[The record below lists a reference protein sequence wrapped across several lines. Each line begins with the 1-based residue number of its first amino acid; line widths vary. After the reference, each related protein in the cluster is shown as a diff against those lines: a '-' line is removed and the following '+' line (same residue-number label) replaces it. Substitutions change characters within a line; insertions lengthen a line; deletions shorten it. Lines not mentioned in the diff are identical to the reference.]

1 MCIRDSTYTRQGTY
15 TVRATSHWVITWSG
29 IGESGTI
36 TMDLTQTAPV
46 TIGEA
51 QVVKQ

>member
-1 MCIRDSTYTRQGTY
+1 
-15 TVRATSHWVITWSG
+15 VITWSG

-51 QVVKQ
+51 QVLKQ